1 MKEMN
6 AISVEELVDVT
17 GGEIKRGEI
26 KKVKNDTVGYAY
38 VREEPGKKGQIL
50 GALKNGTEVETTGD
64 VCTKDGYDWYMV
76 HLVTGSDDAWIAGSL
91 IGY

>member
-1 MKEMN
+1 MSGLISHLYRLKDKN
-6 AISVEELVDVT
+6 AEAFLIILNRICICQKNA
-17 GGEIKRGEI
+17 GLKGE
-26 KKVKNDTVGYAY
+26 
-38 VREEPGKKGQIL
+38 IL

-64 VCTKDGYDWYMV
+64 VCRKDGYDWYMV